1 MEPNDRAEPKT
12 AVSIEVLDVHL
23 DYMRKDIQE
32 MLRGMANM
40 ATTDDIKNLSA
51 RMDKFVTTD
60 RFEALEKKV
69 DTSTIGS
76 TFSKAMKVIQSFS
89 VTAAALVALFGMLA
103 VVVRYFDKIQ
113 AVI

>member
-69 DTSTIGS
+69 ETSTIGS
-76 TFSKAMKVIQSFS
+76 TFSRGMKTIQSLS
-89 VTAAALVALFGMLA
+89 ITATALVALIGM
-103 VVVRYFDKIQ
+103 VVAIVHYFDRIK